1 MLNKDAAS
9 IYILSYHTG
18 QIRPYNRLKVGGL
31 WTILEGGKLWKY
43 SRSKQKTEI
52 CWADFE

>member
-1 MLNKDAAS
+1 MVGPKKQDF
-9 IYILSYHTG
+9 HTG
-18 QIRPYNRLKVGGL
+18 QIRPYNQLKVGRL

>member
-1 MLNKDAAS
+1 MFVVLSAS
-9 IYILSYHTG
+9 GHTG
-18 QIRPYNRLKVGGL
+18 QIRPYNWLKVGGL
-31 WTILEGGKLWKY
+31 WTILEGGKLWKN